1 MSDEITGTFREVPG
15 MFNGPL
21 QSLYVKLA
29 APILMGML
37 FNILYTTVDTLFISA
52 IDRSNPAIIGGTG
65 LVFPVVFVA
74 ISLASGVMIGVSSL
88 VARAMGEKNRE
99 VLNRVADSG
108 LTLASILGVLMIVL
122 GYIFAEWFV
131 VTFMGADV
139 QYARYALEYLRWI
152 LPGLGLM
159 ILFHILIGVVQGEGL
174 MKYMMVTM
182 IAGNLLNIVLD
193 PFFILEN
200 VGPLPGL
207 GMGVSG
213 AALATVVGQSLAI
226 LFLVWV
232 FIAGKTTVPIAWKS
246 RDVRLPIVGQIVV
259 VGLPGALS
267 QMMLAITF
275 VVINRVLINIDPRS
289 VTAATLCGRI
299 DQIIIMPLLA
309 LSTAQLTIVGQN
321 IGRGNLLR
329 ARSAWRTGVVMAVIV
344 TAFST
349 TLMVILAPIIYRAF
363 TSNPTVLAYTIG
375 QTRMV
380 EYSFLFAAIAMM
392 ARSVFQ
398 AVGRPWPGLVIT
410 GMRMLGFVV
419 PFVYLF
425 VYGFDWGIYGVWG
438 GLIAG
443 NVLGAFLSLG
453 WLGRFWN
460 RIEKGELAYRH
471 T

>member
-1 MSDEITGTFREVPG
+1 MSEEMTGTFREVPG
-15 MFNGPL
+15 MFDGAL
-21 QSLYVKLA
+21 RSLYVRLA
-29 APILMGML
+29 APIFMGMV

-65 LVFPVVFVA
+65 LIFPVVFVA
-74 ISLASGVMIGVSSL
+74 ISLSSGVMIGVSSL
-88 VARAMGEKNRE
+88 VARAMGERNRK

-108 LTLASILGVLMIVL
+108 LALASVLGILMVVL
-122 GYIFAEWFV
+122 GYVFADWFV
-131 VTFMGADV
+131 ITFMGADA
-139 QYARYALEYLRWI
+139 QYARYAQEYLRWI

-159 ILFHILIGVVQGEGL
+159 
-174 MKYMMVTM
+174 KYMMVTM
-182 IAGNLLNIVLD
+182 ITGNLLNIILD
-193 PFFILEN
+193 RFFILEN
-200 VGPLPGL
+200 VGPLRGL

-226 LFLVWV
+226 LYLVWA
-232 FIAGKTTVPIAWKS
+232 FLAGKTTVPIAWKF
-246 RDVRLPIVGQIVV
+246 RDVRLPIIGQIVV

-267 QMMLAITF
+267 QMLLAITF
-275 VVINRVLINIDPRS
+275 VVINRVLIEIDPRS

-299 DQIIIMPLLA
+299 DQIIILPLLA

-329 ARSAWRTGVVMAVIV
+329 ARSAWRTGAVMAVIV
-344 TAFST
+344 TAFSA
-349 TLMVILAPIIYRAF
+349 TLMVILAPFIYRAF
-363 TSNPTVLAYTIG
+363 TSDSTVLSYTIR

-380 EYSFLFAAIAMM
+380 EYSFLFAAMAMM
-392 ARSVFQ
+392 ARSVIQ

-419 PFVYLF
+419 PFIYLF

-438 GLIAG
+438 GMIAG

-453 WLGRFWN
+453 WVGRLWD
-460 RIEKGELAYRH
+460 RIVKGELAYRH